1 MSEQNETN
9 GVEDER
15 PSEEAAAPGSGEA
28 AGSATSDDLVPAAGS
43 EETARPSSE
52 GREAAS
58 SEEDESEIAAD
69 YLEELLDIADLDGD
83 IDIEV
88 RQNRT
93 YLSVVAEGDAED
105 ELGLLIGRKGE
116 VLEALQELVRLSVL
130 ASTGNRS
137 RLILDVAGHRGRRE
151 HELRQ
156 IAEQA
161 LESARSTGEPYH
173 LKPLG
178 SYERKIVHDIVAE
191 HGMRSASEGEGAR
204 RHIVVSAS
212 AEVEDGDGVQA

>member
-9 GVEDER
+9 GAEDER
-15 PSEEAAAPGSGEA
+15 PVEETAAPGSGEA
-28 AGSATSDDLVPAAGS
+28 AGPAADDLAPAA
-43 EETARPSSE
+43 ETASSSSE
-52 GREAAS
+52 GREVASAAA
-58 SEEDESEIAAD
+58 DESEIAAD

-130 ASTGNRS
+130 ATTGNRS

-151 HELRQ
+151 HELQ
-156 IAEQA
+156 QLAEQA
-161 LESARSTGEPYH
+161 LESVRATGEPYH

-204 RHIVVSAS
+204 RHIVVSA
-212 AEVEDGDGVQA
+212 AGTGNDVEVQA

>member
-9 GVEDER
+9 GAEDER
-15 PSEEAAAPGSGEA
+15 PAEEAAAPGSGEA
-28 AGSATSDDLVPAAGS
+28 SGPAGDDVAPAAG
-43 EETARPSSE
+43 TASPSSE
-52 GREAAS
+52 GREVAS
-58 SEEDESEIAAD
+58 AEDDESEIAAD

-151 HELRQ
+151 HELQ
-156 IAEQA
+156 QLAEQA
-161 LESARSTGEPYH
+161 LESVRATGEPYH

-204 RHIVVSAS
+204 RHIVVSA
-212 AEVEDGDGVQA
+212 AGAGNDEAQA

>member
-15 PSEEAAAPGSGEA
+15 PTEAAAPDSGEA
-28 AGSATSDDLVPAAGS
+28 SGSAASDDVVPAADPTG
-43 EETARPSSE
+43 TASSSSE
-52 GREAAS
+52 GSEADPA
-58 SEEDESEIAAD
+58 EDDESEIAAD

-105 ELGLLIGRKGE
+105 ELGLLVGRKGE

-151 HELRQ
+151 HELQQ

-161 LESARSTGEPYH
+161 LESVRTTGEPYH

-204 RHIVVSAS
+204 RHIVVSA
-212 AEVEDGDGVQA
+212 AGVEGGDEVQA